1 MERSMWAPLAHVCV
15 GARLS
20 AWGCVH
26 ACLGWIHMGVWVFLE
41 CCLNL
46 SLTDCPS
53 LGIWVVDTHPSSVLA
68 GWLPFRCR
76 LLPLSQTLG

>member
-1 MERSMWAPLAHVCV
+1 MEAHAERYVGTPCACVCGCTPVCV
-15 GARLS
+15 
-20 AWGCVH
+20 WGVH

-53 LGIWVVDTHPSSVLA
+53 LGIWVADTHPSSVLA
-68 GWLPFRCR
+68 GCP
-76 LLPLSQTLG
+76 